1 MYLRNIDLMLDLG
14 KSIRLE
20 HNRDFMTGSRCIVS
34 MFERLLGRY
43 KNDVCKK
50 INMHCGNNAERPIKT
65 VDGFCDVYLDFTESD
80 LKNFKFKGDYEKKV
94 AYLELL
100 MNGIKKVSNEYGWDT
115 KIFEDVYNQI
125 IQLNYENM
133 WQWKKAVCSPSRKYK
148 AELILE
154 HEIPYI
160 HFNLIIKD
168 KNNEILTERI
178 LLSEIPDEYSYAYH
192 LGKLKWLSNYEI
204 ALINRL
210 NSQMI
215 VVNLENILS

>member
-1 MYLRNIDLMLDLG
+1 
-14 KSIRLE
+14 
-20 HNRDFMTGSRCIVS
+20 
-34 MFERLLGRY
+34 
-43 KNDVCKK
+43 
-50 INMHCGNNAERPIKT
+50 
-65 VDGFCDVYLDFTESD
+65 
-80 LKNFKFKGDYEKKV
+80 
-94 AYLELL
+94 

-210 NSQMI
+210 NSRMI